1 MSAGDLPPAPGD
13 PPDPDDPDDP
23 PHRTDPAPDALEL
36 APPAGAA
43 SRARRVAL
51 ATAAAML
58 VPPLIA
64 AIAGGLGL
72 AIAVGVL
79 SIFGALL
86 GLAALAYRGE
96 VAPRPLPPPLPRARL
111 AQRGRRGSTR
121 TS

>member
-1 MSAGDLPPAPGD
+1 MSAGDL

-23 PHRTDPAPDALEL
+23 DDPAPDALAL

-43 SRARRVAL
+43 SRARRVVL
-51 ATAAAML
+51 AMSAAML
-58 VPPLIA
+58 VPPIIA

-86 GLAALAYRGE
+86 GLAALAYRSE